1 MGHPPPPLLI
11 LTHRR
16 TSGSYPLTVM
26 ATKTDKSDS
35 TTSVTT
41 RNDQIDIPAGA
52 SVLIGDDGRTIV
64 HNQVVAK
71 IAGLAVRE
79 IEGVHRLVPYDTGQ
93 TVTSFAKS
101 ITRSDMHDL
110 GVSVE
115 VGQREAAVDVR
126 IIAEYGAS
134 IPAVAD
140 AVRRNVADRIETMTG
155 LRVVEVNL
163 DVMDL
168 YFPEGEEDMETHVTT
183 RVQ

>member
-1 MGHPPPPLLI
+1 
-11 LTHRR
+11 
-16 TSGSYPLTVM
+16 M
-26 ATKTDKSDS
+26 ATKTENANSA
-35 TTSVTT
+35 TSLTT
-41 RNDQIDIPAGA
+41 RDDAMDIPAGA
-52 SVLIGDDGRTIV
+52 SVLVGDDGRTIV

-79 IEGVHRLVPYDTGQ
+79 IEGVHRLVPYGAGQ
-93 TVTSFAKS
+93 SVTSFAKT

-110 GVSVE
+110 GVNVE

-126 IIAEYGAS
+126 IITEYGAS

-168 YFPEGEEDMETHVTT
+168 YFPEDDADVEPAPPER
-183 RVQ
+183 RVS